1 MNNMTREYVPVD
13 IANAPDL
20 KRLAE
25 SVRQTGKP
33 HALKEGAET
42 VAVVR
47 PAPKR
52 ERPSRSGRQAGP
64 SGRGQASPMN
74 DPALAKLIEDDLRAN
89 REAPVD
95 RDALFA
101 APSPEL
107 TARRKAIL
115 AQIEAHLPQR
125 VITPLTA
132 ADLIHEARALEE
144 EGYGR
149 GRP

>member
-13 IANAPDL
+13 ITNAPDL

-25 SVRQTGKP
+25 AVRQTGKP

-52 ERPSRSGRQAGP
+52 DRPSRSGRQA
-64 SGRGQASPMN
+64 SRLGRSQASPTD
-74 DPALAKLIEDDLRAN
+74 DPALATQIAADLRAN

-101 APSPEL
+101 TPSAEL
-107 TARRKAIL
+107 TARHKAIL

-125 VITPLTA
+125 VIAPLTA
-132 ADLIHEARALEE
+132 ADLIYEARAQEE

-149 GRP
+149 GRQ